1 MNNQKLQK
9 HIEEKK
15 SEYNQMSLSGEEKL
29 ILKNKLF
36 ERIPE
41 PSPFFNWSLYMR
53 ATSISFAAFL
63 LVTSPVVVAAEK
75 SLPGDFLY
83 NFKTNVNE
91 EVVGVFIPHEEKA
104 EYKKKLL
111 TKRAFEIKRISE
123 EGDIRMDQLEDVED
137 AMEDS
142 VIDVLAVV
150 ANETKTEEEIIK
162 DHKDLIAVL
171 EFSENIIEEKKENKN
186 DDKNFS
192 KIKDFKLLAE
202 TSLLAHVESIS
213 ESDEEEN
220 DSVEILVKKAKENID
235 EIPENE
241 KEEFILEVEK
251 IEDDSESQEV
261 GGYINLTINAK
272 EAEPEVSVE
281 VKTET
286 KLEMVLDLYEQIAD
300 KKLELEIEKLE
311 L

>member
-1 MNNQKLQK
+1 MNNQKLQN

-15 SEYNQMSLSGEEKL
+15 SEYNQMSLGGEEKL

-41 PSPFFNWSLYMR
+41 PSPFFNWSLYAR

-91 EVVGVFIPHEEKA
+91 EVVEAFIPAEEKG
-104 EYKKKLL
+104 EYYKKLL
-111 TKRAFEIKRISE
+111 TKRAFEIKTISE
-123 EGDIRMDQLEDVED
+123 EGDISIDQLEDVEA

-142 VIDVLAVV
+142 VTDVLAVIPT
-150 ANETKTEEEIIK
+150 ETKTEEEIIK
-162 DHKDLIAVL
+162 DHTDLIAVL
-171 EFSENIIEEKKENKN
+171 EFSENIIEEKKE
-186 DDKNFS
+186 DKIDTENFS
-192 KIKDFKLLAE
+192 KMKDFKLLAE
-202 TSLLAHVESIS
+202 TSLMAHVESIS
-213 ESDEEEN
+213 ESDEEEKK
-220 DSVEILVKKAKENID
+220 SVDVLVGEAKESIE
-235 EIPENE
+235 EIPEDE
-241 KEEFILEVEK
+241 KKEFILEVEK

-261 GGYINLTINAK
+261 GGYINMTINAK
-272 EAEPEVSVE
+272 AVEPEVSVE